1 MSSLILKLQH
11 KKKKRNCPFETA
23 STACVH
29 GESQRAENPNACM
42 HEESQRTETTEIS
55 ALLYISRKLCI

>member
-1 MSSLILKLQH
+1 MHGDSQ
-11 KKKKRNCPFETA
+11 RAEYP
-23 STACVH
+23 TACVH